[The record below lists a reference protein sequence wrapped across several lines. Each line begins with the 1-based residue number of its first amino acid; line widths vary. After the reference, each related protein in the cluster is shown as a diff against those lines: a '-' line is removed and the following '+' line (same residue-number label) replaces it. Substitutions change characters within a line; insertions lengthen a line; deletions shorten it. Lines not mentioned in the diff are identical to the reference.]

1 MAPDKRKNF
10 RLLDVRFSGTSV
22 IVIALALMLTGC
34 SAKSTGPDDMEN
46 RKVKWS
52 DMDLDQRK
60 QHMAEV
66 VVPVATSVFQ
76 SWRPERYTKVD
87 CTLCHGPGV
96 QTENFQM
103 PTSHLPR
110 LSGKLLLGPEFEK
123 DPDTTRLKLNRLVP
137 EMAEALQL
145 KKFNLITRR
154 GFGCYSCHLGPDGPV
169 FGN

>member
-10 RLLDVRFSGTSV
+10 GFLNVRFLETSV
-22 IVIALALMLTGC
+22 IVTALALMLTGC
-34 SAKSTGPDDMEN
+34 SAKSTGPDAMKN
-46 RKVKWS
+46 RQVKWS
-52 DMDLDQRK
+52 DMDINQRK

-66 VVPVATSVFQ
+66 VVPVAASVFQ
-76 SWRPERYTKVD
+76 SWRPERYTKVG

-123 DPDTTRLKLNRLVP
+123 DPETTRLKLKRLVP
-137 EMAEALQL
+137 EMAKALQL
-145 KKFNLITRR
+145 KEFNLITRR
-154 GFGCYSCHLGPDGPV
+154 GFGCYSCHLGPNGPM